1 MHSAKLNPMQRL
13 SHRLILTQMP
23 TSCKQS
29 SGLRIRSYHHNF
41 PDVPYLQ
48 RDVTGL
54 TYLIAILLIFRNYE
68 IDRFNAD
75 VWLLSPPCQPHTR
88 QGMRLDCSDTRSD
101 GLLHLIS
108 LLQVI
113 KNIPKFILLE
123 NVEGFESSESRN
135 RLVTVLKERQYYYQ
149 EFILSPNQ
157 FQIPNQ
163 RDRYFLVAR
172 LTEFPPVPENTPRI
186 KSCLRIIPGDATYL
200 FACLFFELDA

>member
-1 MHSAKLNPMQRL
+1 
-13 SHRLILTQMP
+13 MP
-23 TSCKQS
+23 TSCKPNDFES
-29 SGLRIRSYHHNF
+29 TCSYHHNF

-48 RDVTGL
+48 RDITGI
-54 TYLIAILLIFRNYE
+54 TYCSMSILNCRKYE
-68 IDRFNAD
+68 LDRFNAD

-88 QGMRLDCSDTRSD
+88 QGMKLDCSDTRSD

-123 NVEGFESSESRN
+123 NVEGFESSESRD
-135 RLVTVLKERQYYYQ
+135 RFIAVLKERHYFYQ

-172 LTEFPPVPENTPRI
+172 LTEFPAIPEDTPRI
-186 KSCLRIIPGDATYL
+186 KSCLRVIPGHATYFYAL
-200 FACLFFELDA
+200 FVK